1 MSIANYNLR
10 ASKQA
15 LTFTRPILVESLRA
29 WLKLWEFT
37 GRLRSKDYYRSKNF
51 SKINYFVFA
60 EAQLMLTQELVYL
73 MTGDSL
79 AGMMNVNISG
89 PEEC

>member
-15 LTFTRPILVESLRA
+15 LTFTRK
-29 WLKLWEFT
+29 LKGVVGVVGIYSTFAFQGL
-37 GRLRSKDYYRSKNF
+37 LSKQKF

-79 AGMMNVNISG
+79 AGMMDVNISG

>member
-1 MSIANYNLR
+1 MSGGQEKFFSILGPEF
-10 ASKQA
+10 SGSQA
-15 LTFTRPILVESLRA
+15 QQ
-29 WLKLWEFT
+29 
-37 GRLRSKDYYRSKNF
+37 YYRD
-51 SKINYFVFA
+51 KILKIRVKKTHYNYFVFA

-79 AGMMNVNISG
+79 AGMMDVNISG

>member
-10 ASKQA
+10 TSKQA
-15 LTFTRPILVESLRA
+15 LTFTRK
-29 WLKLWEFT
+29 LKGVVGVVGIYRTFAFHGL
-37 GRLRSKDYYRSKNF
+37 LSKQNF

-79 AGMMNVNISG
+79 AGMMDVNISG